1 MKKMS
6 LLVSLL
12 ILMIAA
18 ILFYV
23 NREVNNQLFCKK
35 AVENC
40 KTLDEDIFSSN
51 FIWIGFN

>member
-18 ILFYV
+18 ILLYV
-23 NREVNNQLFCKK
+23 SREVNNQLFCKK